1 MVNPAVDFPDF
12 TKALLLVGVD
22 AAGDQV
28 GVLVDSAGNINAILK
43 GQGATGLQTIAVDE
57 NGRLETFILDAQSQ
71 WGDVL
76 RVGNAEL
83 AARLGSAKSWD
94 WRGDQYFYTDFSKG
108 GGNILKYPAGTGSEI
123 VIDPTY
129 WVNGGY
135 SLKMVGGS
143 DGDEWAYFNLYLDHP
158 PSLMMGLEVNISGD
172 NGYEY
177 FYIRMKSYIGGKIY
191 WGALKLEIDGA
202 PHMYILNDAGDWT
215 DVGINY
221 LGVNIEMFNH
231 LKLVVNFD
239 AKTYERVMWADT
251 EVDVSG
257 YDLYQLGGGF
267 LNQVIITCH
276 LQARSGNN
284 DVRYLDYLLCTVN
297 EPSNV

>member
-1 MVNPAVDFPDF
+1 MVGSAQDFPDF
-12 TKALLLVGVD
+12 TNGVLLLGVD
-22 AAGDQV
+22 ASGNQV
-28 GVLVDSAGNINAILK
+28 GVLRVSAGNLNCILT
-43 GQGATGLQTIAVDE
+43 GQGTTGLQTVAVDA
-57 NGRLETFILDAQSQ
+57 NGRLETFILDAASQ

-94 WRGDQYFYTDFSKG
+94 WRGDQYFFTDWSKG
-108 GGNILKYPAGTGSEI
+108 PGNILKYPSGTGSEI
-123 VIDPTY
+123 VVDPTY

-143 DGDEWAYFNLYLDHP
+143 DASEWAYFNLYLDHP
-158 PSLMMGLEVNISGD
+158 PSLRMGLEVQISGD
-172 NGYEY
+172 NDFDH
-177 FYIRMKSYIGGKIY
+177 FYIQMKRYLSGKIY
-191 WGALKLEIDGA
+191 WGALKVEPNGVPD
-202 PHMYILNDAGDWT
+202 MFILNDAGTWI
-215 DVGINY
+215 DVGDSF

-231 LKLVVNFD
+231 MKLVVDFED
-239 AKTYERVMWADT
+239 LTYERVMWGET
-251 EVDVSG
+251 EVDVSA
-257 YDLYQLGGGF
+257 YDLYQSGTGY

-297 EPSNV
+297 EPENA